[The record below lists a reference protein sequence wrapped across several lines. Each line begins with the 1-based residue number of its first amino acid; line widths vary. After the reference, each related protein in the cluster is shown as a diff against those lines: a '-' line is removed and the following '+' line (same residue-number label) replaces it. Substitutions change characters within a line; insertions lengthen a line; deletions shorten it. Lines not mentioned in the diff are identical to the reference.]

1 MKWIVSKE
9 MCFFTNTREM
19 KDIIRQK
26 KPSVMSHFN
35 VMRKHTQL
43 GLEPCPPPLI
53 SINIPASNGLLM
65 SWTGSPVGSGGQRGD
80 DMQLPGI

>member
-1 MKWIVSKE
+1 MDCIQENVLLHKYKRNERFYTPEKTFSDE
-9 MCFFTNTREM
+9 
-19 KDIIRQK
+19 
-26 KPSVMSHFN
+26 SFN

-43 GLEPCPPPLI
+43 DLEPCPPPLI

-80 DMQLPGI
+80 DMQPP

>member
-1 MKWIVSKE
+1 MKWIVSKK

-19 KDIIRQK
+19 KDFIRQK
-26 KPSVMSHFN
+26 KTFSDESFN

-43 GLEPCPPPLI
+43 DLEPCPPPLI

-80 DMQLPGI
+80 DMQPP

>member
-1 MKWIVSKE
+1 MDCIQENMLIHKYKRNERFYMPEKTFSDE
-9 MCFFTNTREM
+9 
-19 KDIIRQK
+19 
-26 KPSVMSHFN
+26 SFN
-35 VMRKHTQL
+35 VKRKHTQL
-43 GLEPCPPPLI
+43 DLEACPPPLI